1 MGATLDRLNI
11 CMWNVEDPSQKEII
25 FLIIRHNNFSALSGA
40 DVCKTC
46 ASQKI
51 LHGEYPV
58 LFTKNFTCT
67 NRSRHSGE
75 RASQSLGVL
84 KIPTPKFEL
93 IYIYQKCPSYQ
104 VSECNPSWVGIV
116 SILNIPNP
124 LLPLTRSA
132 RVEAGKLTVAA
143 DFSSTSTTVDLIP
156 R

>member
-1 MGATLDRLNI
+1 MSIGLDTAESEPLKV
-11 CMWNVEDPSQKEII
+11 W
-25 FLIIRHNNFSALSGA
+25 
-40 DVCKTC
+40 
-46 ASQKI
+46 
-51 LHGEYPV
+51 
-58 LFTKNFTCT
+58 
-67 NRSRHSGE
+67 
-75 RASQSLGVL
+75 GVL

-93 IYIYQKCPSYQ
+93 IYIYHKFTSYQ